1 MSDRRFVLTAH
12 SVAVTLAV
20 HLGREDAGLYLPAET
35 ITRDV
40 EALISAGQAVRKAVA
55 SGKSADSG
63 YAKAAKVAQAYGARV
78 VRAGE
83 IEGVSLGLCF
93 WSARH
98 GVPGSV
104 FRVS

>member
-1 MSDRRFVLTAH
+1 MSDRRFITAH
-12 SVAVTLAV
+12 SVALTLAV
-20 HLGREDAGLYLPAET
+20 HLGREDTGLYLPAET

-40 EALISAGQAVRKAVA
+40 DALIAAGHGARRALA
-55 SGKSADSG
+55 SGKCADG
-63 YAKAAKVAQAYGARV
+63 FYAKAAKVAQTYGARV

-83 IEGVSLGLCF
+83 VEGVSLGLCF
-93 WSARH
+93 WSARY